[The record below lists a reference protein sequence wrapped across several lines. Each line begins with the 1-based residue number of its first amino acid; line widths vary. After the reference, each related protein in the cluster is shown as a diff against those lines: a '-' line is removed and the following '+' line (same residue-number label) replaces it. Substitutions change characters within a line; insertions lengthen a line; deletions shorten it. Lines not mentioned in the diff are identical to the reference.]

1 MILLLITIAIVLV
14 LKEFNNLGLSLQ
26 EEDDLNN
33 MSIEEYYIY
42 NEIINDDEF

>member
-1 MILLLITIAIVLV
+1 MILLLIIIAFVLV
-14 LKEFNNLGLSLQ
+14 LKEFNNLGLSPQ

-42 NEIINDDEF
+42 NEILNDDEL